1 MLCECVL
8 FRFFVP
14 SQDRVTV
21 YILYYL
27 PADFGISET
36 GPVAIR
42 DSSSSKEFACM
53 TRQQRVK
60 FWKLPVPWGAG
71 VTLDPC
77 SAPVRLVSWAL
88 IRRGARGQ
96 CLPLQRGSATWRA
109 VRKLA
114 ELAPFRPRMNG
125 TSVQINVIF
134 CIRAATEEYLNVIH
148 AGSTLQVTSHCPDRT
163 ALLPL
168 GCQFLHHRKGQG
180 FTITCHL
187 HGKLGRHKISA

>member
-1 MLCECVL
+1 MAVFPGVGNAVEILAGRQIRGQKRRVLIPRRVFEVVLCPRWPVHCRCLFGGVVLCECVL

-14 SQDRVTV
+14 SQDRVSV

-96 CLPLQRGSATWRA
+96 ACPCSGARQHGEQFGNSRNLRH
-109 VRKLA
+109 
-114 ELAPFRPRMNG
+114 
-125 TSVQINVIF
+125 SVL
-134 CIRAATEEYLNVIH
+134 E
-148 AGSTLQVTSHCPDRT
+148 
-163 ALLPL
+163 
-168 GCQFLHHRKGQG
+168 
-180 FTITCHL
+180 
-187 HGKLGRHKISA
+187 